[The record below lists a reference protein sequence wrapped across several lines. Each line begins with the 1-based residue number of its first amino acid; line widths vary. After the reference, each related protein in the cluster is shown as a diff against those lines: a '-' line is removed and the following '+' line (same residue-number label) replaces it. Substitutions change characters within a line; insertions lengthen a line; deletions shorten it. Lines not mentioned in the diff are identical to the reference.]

1 MVVPPYA
8 GGGLHAVWPGLENE
22 SAGFV
27 FQSVV
32 SDSNGNG
39 WTFFVEYCC
48 KYGFFLSLSLKKVL
62 VQMLRMTSVRITSTR
77 PS

>member
-8 GGGLHAVWPGLENE
+8 GGGLHAVWPGLEND

-48 KYGFFLSLSLKKVL
+48 NPNYIYTPIKGDSTLPQTSFFLL
-62 VQMLRMTSVRITSTR
+62 IE
-77 PS
+77 